1 MKLAEYSSLL
11 KYIFISIVIIIA
23 VGSLIVS
30 NSLVKDLS
38 REERQKIELW
48 SEATQQVANEEDES
62 NMELILQILS
72 SNSTIPVIL
81 CDSSENI
88 ISHANLNLTTEQE
101 SDSIYMRSLVKQF
114 EKKHTPIIIDNVSFK
129 QFVYYDDSYTLKR
142 LQTYPYIQIV
152 VFTIFVL
159 ISILA
164 LSSTK
169 KAEQNKVWVGLS
181 KETAHQLGTPI
192 SSLIAWTE
200 YMKLKDPNGN
210 IAKEMEKDVNRL
222 QIVAD
227 RFSKIGSTP
236 SNEILEMQS
245 TVMNSVNYLENR
257 ISKKVTFTFS
267 FPETPI
273 YAELSTALFSWVIEN
288 ITKNAVDAMEGIG
301 SIDFSLTEN
310 SSKIFL
316 DIKDSGKGI
325 PKSKFKTIFTP
336 GYTTKKRGW
345 GLGLSLTKRIIES
358 YHNGRIYVKSSEIGL
373 GTTFRIELKKASR

>member
-88 ISHANLNLTTEQE
+88 ISHANLNLTPEQE